1 MPRYQ
6 IVTLVDITRTM
17 PSRSETDHKKI
28 AQQANFNSLVQAI
41 GMRSNVTW
49 DRDPI
54 AEMGRVSDQDFKAMY
69 WRWEFFVEREQV
81 FLKDQDAA
89 GLLKDDL
96 NGVPVI
102 VGLNDSADINPACF
116 FSQGDKINI
125 WIHEIS

>member
-17 PSRSETDHKKI
+17 PSRSETDQKKI

-54 AEMGRVSDQDFKAMY
+54 AEMGRVADQNIKAMH
-69 WRWEFFVEREQV
+69 WRLEFFVEREQV
-81 FLKDQDAA
+81 FLKDQDAV
-89 GLLKDDL
+89 GLLKTDL
-96 NGVPVI
+96 DGVPVI

>member
-1 MPRYQ
+1 
-6 IVTLVDITRTM
+6 M

-96 NGVPVI
+96 DGVPVI
-102 VGLNDSADINPACF
+102 VGLNDSVDINPACF

>member
-54 AEMGRVSDQDFKAMY
+54 AEMGRVSDQDFKAMH

-81 FLKDQDAA
+81 FLKDQDAV
-89 GLLKDDL
+89 GLLKTDL
-96 NGVPVI
+96 DGVPVI